1 MTETNRIQE
10 PAAGSPEWRLREMRD
25 TVRLMEELC
34 GCRKPSS
41 LFHGVAHDFGQGYY
55 VFTEEMPKFIW
66 RINLFHKPTTL
77 FPYNDVMHKWYLL
90 NSLLVLRD
98 QSPPMNVTAL
108 YHDPGYYI
116 ADNKGLLATV
126 LGFALLEELSF
137 RLSQKWNEQGM
148 VKVVI
153 DNPRLK
159 NEAGDQQS
167 TGRRSD
173 FKLSP

>member
-10 PAAGSPEWRLREMRD
+10 PTAGSPEWRLREMRD

-41 LFHGVAHDFGQGYY
+41 LFHGVAHDFGRGYY

-90 NSLLVLRD
+90 NSLLVLRTSLH
-98 QSPPMNVTAL
+98 Q
-108 YHDPGYYI
+108 
-116 ADNKGLLATV
+116 
-126 LGFALLEELSF
+126 
-137 RLSQKWNEQGM
+137 
-148 VKVVI
+148 
-153 DNPRLK
+153 
-159 NEAGDQQS
+159 
-167 TGRRSD
+167 
-173 FKLSP
+173 